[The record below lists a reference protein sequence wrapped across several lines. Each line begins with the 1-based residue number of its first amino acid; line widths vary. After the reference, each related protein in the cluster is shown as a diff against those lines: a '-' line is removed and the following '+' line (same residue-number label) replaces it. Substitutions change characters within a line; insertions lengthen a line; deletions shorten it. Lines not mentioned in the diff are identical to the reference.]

1 MFFAKRAGIMCPEFA
16 YCMGPKFLVLEKM
29 KIFYTIRL
37 LPVGGYVRM
46 AGDGLEEPPVEPGMN
61 VKIKLN
67 EENEITHIILDDHH
81 KFQQIEAI
89 EVKKCDF
96 KDDLFIE
103 GITAYDNERHHFKI
117 ARKSFFVEN
126 GSLVS
131 NCSERQTICT

>member
-1 MFFAKRAGIMCPEFA
+1 
-16 YCMGPKFLVLEKM
+16 
-29 KIFYTIRL
+29 
-37 LPVGGYVRM
+37 M

-126 GSLVS
+126 GSLAS

>member
-1 MFFAKRAGIMCPEFA
+1 
-16 YCMGPKFLVLEKM
+16 
-29 KIFYTIRL
+29 
-37 LPVGGYVRM
+37 M

-126 GSLVS
+126 GSLVQIARETDS
-131 NCSERQTICT
+131 LHIKAMAEIFNIICRTVI

>member
-1 MFFAKRAGIMCPEFA
+1 
-16 YCMGPKFLVLEKM
+16 
-29 KIFYTIRL
+29 
-37 LPVGGYVRM
+37 M

-96 KDDLFIE
+96 KDDLSIE

-126 GSLVS
+126 GSLVQIAPRDRHLHIKS
-131 NCSERQTICT
+131 HGRNF